1 MNLIFWQDI
10 FIFITSPEFG
20 WGIIWSIKRDIEAL
34 DREFCLFWVFVT
46 IPKCVLSRN
55 IVLSYFMRLRVRL
68 VVWIPLFLI
77 AHKDIGHVVEGVSES
92 WWSLWLVCRFRTFPT
107 LLSRFCWHFWFVW
120 IQISLI
126 WCWCRNLGQV
136 RSWSYLATLLNKNIF
151 CVENPYFMIQNAG
164 YKGLPYTLRKKG
176 A

>member
-1 MNLIFWQDI
+1 MKHKK
-10 FIFITSPEFG
+10 T
-20 WGIIWSIKRDIEAL
+20 L
-34 DREFCLFWVFVT
+34 DENFASYECLLLYPKAYYLEISCCRILCAWV
-46 IPKCVLSRN
+46 LD
-55 IVLSYFMRLRVRL
+55 LL
-68 VVWIPLFLI
+68 VWIPLLLI
-77 AHKDIGHVVEGVSES
+77 AHKDIGHVVEGVSKS
-92 WWSLWLVCRFRTFPT
+92 WLSLWLVCRFRTSPT

-151 CVENPYFMIQNAG
+151 CVENPYFMIKNAG
-164 YKGLPYTLRKKG
+164 YNGLPYTLRKKG